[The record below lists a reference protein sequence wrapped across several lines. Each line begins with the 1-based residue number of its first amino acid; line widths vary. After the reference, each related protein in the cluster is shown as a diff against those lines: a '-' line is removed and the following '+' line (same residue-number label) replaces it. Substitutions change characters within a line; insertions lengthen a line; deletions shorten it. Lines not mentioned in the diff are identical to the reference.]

1 MSIFKEC
8 KMPKLKNNLIK
19 DKLTMSFVISIIG
32 GRDRYLDKKLISYRK
47 IFVRLVDKSI
57 FEYSLARENI
67 INQINSDNNT
77 IYYYFLAVNHLE
89 NCINTTKRLFNL
101 FDRIKKIKENPFIE
115 DKILKKLVNAYLK
128 PIEKVRNS
136 IEHIDKDI
144 QNEIIESKQ
153 PISLKI
159 DYENASKASIGKYEL
174 SLIGLSKIITNFHEI
189 GSKLVMYKK
198 IVK

>member
-8 KMPKLKNNLIK
+8 KMPKLKNDLIK
-19 DKLTMSFVISIIG
+19 DKLTMFIVISIIG
-32 GRDRYLDKKLISYRK
+32 GRDRNLDKKLISYRK

-57 FEYSLARENI
+57 FEYSSARENI
-67 INQINSDNNT
+67 INQINSDNNI

-115 DKILKKLVNAYLK
+115 DKILKKLVNPYLK

-159 DYENASKASIGKYEL
+159 DYENASKVSIGKYEL
-174 SLIGLSKIITNFHEI
+174 SLICLSKIITNFHEI
-189 GSKLVMYKK
+189 GSQLVMYKK